1 MTDGAPA
8 QFLLFP
14 GRHHVLTRFQAE
26 FLARH
31 AAAGATIVWPVT
43 SANHHTTRRN
53 PVPFHRREA
62 AIERMSAAHGLTSLV
77 VPINDVP
84 PTDDFAQI
92 TVKACEVALGIDL
105 SPTTATVACST
116 PTVAALY
123 AAAGYR
129 ILPVEDAVPDNPA
142 RPGAPVR
149 RPWQLLE
156 QIAAGDPLWREF
168 ADPASVDVLT
178 RYRLDEHIVRVVN
191 DPVIGADG
199 GLTTTRDYRTYA
211 ESFEGA
217 SDRKW
222 EQISAHVRPGRILD
236 IGCATGALLQR
247 IDADPRFH
255 ESDLIGVEVARHLM
269 AECEHKV
276 AQGLFTNP
284 NVFFHQRNM
293 LGDAIF
299 PPDSIDTSIS
309 IALTHEIWSYAP
321 AKDPLS
327 RRQTLL
333 RFCRQIARHT
343 TPDGVWINS
352 DVCGPDEPDRPVR
365 LRLDDSDGCNP
376 NDTSELGDLDAPAV
390 TELVTGLS
398 TRARFFQFVRDF
410 AANAGVRIEYRRDGD
425 DVVLRL
431 ADAMDFLTRKD
442 YVENWLSESHEQFCG
457 LSWQQWQQLLG
468 EAGLELLPG
477 SASWRNDW
485 IIDNRIAPVAQLHGL
500 DGAELDWPV
509 THLLAVAGPA
519 PSHGTS

>member
-1 MTDGAPA
+1 MSAERGGDAER
-8 QFLLFP
+8 FLLFP
-14 GRHHVLTRFQAE
+14 GRHHVLTRFQAD
-26 FLARH
+26 FLAGQ
-31 AAAGATIVWPVT
+31 AAAGATILWPVT

-62 AIERMSAAHGLTSLV
+62 AIERMSARCGLTSLV
-77 VPINDVP
+77 APIHDVP
-84 PTDDFAQI
+84 PTEDFAAI
-92 TVKACEVALGIDL
+92 TVKACEMALGVDL
-105 SPTTATVACST
+105 SPDRTTVACST
-116 PTVAALY
+116 PAVAALY
-123 AAAGYR
+123 ADAGY
-129 ILPVEDAVPDNPA
+129 PVVGVEDAAADDPA
-142 RPGAPVR
+142 AR
-149 RPWQLLE
+149 RPWQVLE
-156 QIAAGDPLWREF
+156 MIAAGDPDWVEF

-178 RYRLDEHIVRVVN
+178 RYRLVDHIVRVVN

-222 EQISAHVRPGRILD
+222 SQIAPYVRPGRILD

-247 IDADPRFH
+247 IDAEPRFH

-299 PPDSIDTSIS
+299 PPASIDTSIS

-321 AKDPLS
+321 SKDTAS
-327 RRQTLL
+327 RRETLL

-343 TPDGVWINS
+343 TADGVWINS
-352 DVCGPDEPDRPVR
+352 DVCGPDDPDELVR
-365 LRLDDSDGCNP
+365 LRLDDSDGHNP
-376 NDTSELGDLDAPAV
+376 RHTSDLGALDSPAV
-390 TELVTGLS
+390 TELITGLS

-410 AANAGVRIEYRRDGD
+410 ATNAGVRIDFRSDGD
-425 DVVLRL
+425 DLVLRC

-457 LSWQQWQQLLG
+457 LSWRQWQELLD
-468 EAGLELLPG
+468 EAGLELRPG
-477 SASWRNDW
+477 SVAWRNDW
-485 IIDNRIAPVAQLHGL
+485 IIDNRITPVATLRTL
-500 DGAELDWPV
+500 SGAEKEWPV
-509 THLLAVAGPA
+509 THLLAVAGPQRG
-519 PSHGTS
+519 PGTA